1 MMVKTRKIQV
11 TLDEVRYQELSAIA
25 AREGRKLAALVR
37 ESIDEYCIAPEIQ
50 RRKQKALKQLLALEP
65 TPVPEDYQRW
75 KHQYSDL
82 KTELQREES

>member
-11 TLDEVRYQELSAIA
+11 TLDEIRYQELSTIA

-37 ESIDEYCIAPEIQ
+37 ESIDEYCLAPEVM
-50 RRKQKALKQLLALEP
+50 RRKQKALDRLLALEP

-75 KHQYSDL
+75 KRQYSDL
-82 KTELQREES
+82 KTELQRDRS